1 MAQPGVFKSI
11 KPTDK
16 SITPFKVFKSWRYD
30 LSTIDTGSNLFSAIK
45 PDTTKQTGNIITLES
60 VEQLQESSSYLI
72 NADGRAAGIIYYSA
86 DHLYYKLSNQP
97 SNTFGYSSTNVS
109 KLYDKA
115 SIISV
120 NQRIFGESIRP
131 LSVNL
136 NYTASGMSA
145 SLNDNGHG
153 SLIDSELPVPISSTL
168 NLSFNETTYTS
179 NWLNTHAYVSDTYN
193 GENISFTSSFIGY
206 GNSLKLQNNSY
217 VVINESDKY
226 NYQPDEDFSI
236 SFWFNVTNTLPAS
249 GSTDHVYLLSKR
261 TDAIGTYTNN
271 LGYPVTDWINRST
284 DKYSYDIRYNLNTSQ
299 IECRRSDGTQT
310 KLLASN
316 INTDTTYHIVFQKS
330 GTSLQ
335 LYINGIIV
343 TNTSDIVFNT
353 ANDCLVFIGS
363 LGRGVSSITG
373 EIFEFNLFDFAL
385 TTSQITQLY
394 QNPINSNQVGRVI
407 YEHGQIIVS
416 DPRPKYNQ
424 LLFSDKLYSYL
435 TNSYLSATCTGLE
448 LEFSSTLTLY
458 EHEYI
463 CKLNSDEFNFTSNPT
478 IRRNDDYNSSVP
490 KAIVSNP
497 NFNPYITTVGLY
509 NDKGQLLAI
518 GKLGSPIQKRSN
530 VDTNIVVRFDI

>member
-249 GSTDHVYLLSKR
+249 GSTYHVYL
-261 TDAIGTYTNN
+261 
-271 LGYPVTDWINRST
+271 
-284 DKYSYDIRYNLNTSQ
+284 
-299 IECRRSDGTQT
+299 
-310 KLLASN
+310 
-316 INTDTTYHIVFQKS
+316 
-330 GTSLQ
+330 
-335 LYINGIIV
+335 
-343 TNTSDIVFNT
+343 
-353 ANDCLVFIGS
+353 
-363 LGRGVSSITG
+363 
-373 EIFEFNLFDFAL
+373 
-385 TTSQITQLY
+385 
-394 QNPINSNQVGRVI
+394 
-407 YEHGQIIVS
+407 
-416 DPRPKYNQ
+416 
-424 LLFSDKLYSYL
+424 
-435 TNSYLSATCTGLE
+435 
-448 LEFSSTLTLY
+448 
-458 EHEYI
+458 
-463 CKLNSDEFNFTSNPT
+463 
-478 IRRNDDYNSSVP
+478 
-490 KAIVSNP
+490 
-497 NFNPYITTVGLY
+497 
-509 NDKGQLLAI
+509 
-518 GKLGSPIQKRSN
+518 
-530 VDTNIVVRFDI
+530 